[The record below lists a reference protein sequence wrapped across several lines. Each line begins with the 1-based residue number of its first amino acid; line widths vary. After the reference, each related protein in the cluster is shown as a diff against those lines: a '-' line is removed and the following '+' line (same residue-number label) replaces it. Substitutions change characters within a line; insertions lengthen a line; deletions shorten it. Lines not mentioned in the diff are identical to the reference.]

1 MFIDGLVGDQA
12 IVEIKCPYTAKDS
25 ENSIDAV
32 NNKLVSCVLTII
44 CIYLIFIC
52 IIRMNLFYLVV
63 ILLYNTRKYTQ
74 VKK

>member
-1 MFIDGLVGDQA
+1 LFIDGLVGDQA

-44 CIYLIFIC
+44 LLYIYIYIKSCIYLIFIC
-52 IIRMNLFYLVV
+52 IIRMNLFLFSCHIV
-63 ILLYNTRKYTQ
+63 I
-74 VKK
+74 